1 MDAGVRGGGGLVLTL
16 SFVVSD
22 RFREAAD
29 EWGDERLMETEEAI
43 ESKAE
48 QALLEIEHLVSG
60 DVDPDL
66 DFEVDEDR
74 VRYDPSEELSAFLDE
89 QAESAGVDPE
99 TVLKLHVDLF
109 ARVFLDDDNQRPPDA
124 APDGLGGA

>member
-1 MDAGVRGGGGLVLTL
+1 MDAGVRRGGGLVLTL
-16 SFVVSD
+16 SFVVGD

-29 EWGDERLMETEEAI
+29 EWGDARMMGTEEAI

-89 QAESAGVDPE
+89 QAESAGVDPG

-109 ARVFLDDDNQRPPDA
+109 ARVFLDDDTQRPPDA
-124 APDGLGGA
+124 APGGLDGA

>member
-1 MDAGVRGGGGLVLTL
+1 MTL
-16 SFVVSD
+16 AFTVSD
-22 RFREAAD
+22 RFREAAE
-29 EWGDERLMETEEAI
+29 EWGGDRMMETEEAI

-66 DFEVDEDR
+66 DFEVDGDR
-74 VRYDPSEELSAFLDE
+74 IRYDPSGDLGAFLDE
-89 QAESAGVDPE
+89 QAAEADVDPG

-109 ARVFLDDDNQRPPDA
+109 ARVFLDDDNKRPPDA
-124 APDGLGGA
+124 AP

>member
-1 MDAGVRGGGGLVLTL
+1 MDAGVRSGGRLVLTL
-16 SFVVSD
+16 AFTVSD
-22 RFREAAD
+22 RFREAAE
-29 EWGDERLMETEEAI
+29 EWGDDRMMGTEEAV

-66 DFEVDEDR
+66 DFEVDGDR
-74 VRYDPSEELSAFLDE
+74 IRYDPSEDLSAFLDE
-89 QAESAGVDPE
+89 QAESADVDPG

-109 ARVFLDDDNQRPPDA
+109 ARVFLDDDAKRPPDA
-124 APDGLGGA
+124 APDGFDGT